1 MRPGEQPRPTAS
13 GKGRRCSPAAAASD
27 RHRRLVQRRCARRG
41 WSPQSH
47 GPAGAKPTFA
57 RDDRRPGTNC
67 CPGRATPVTDP
78 STGTV
83 AGPHVLPE
91 NTTASGRSDEAQPS
105 DGFGRSTSPCP
116 TPDQREGLSRTRAV
130 RVTDMNK
137 AFTDQPIVLIDA
149 TTGRASPSGEDS
161 NDGPQGVD
169 RSSGR
174 QNLKEA
180 TGTSSGC

>member
-1 MRPGEQPRPTAS
+1 
-13 GKGRRCSPAAAASD
+13 
-27 RHRRLVQRRCARRG
+27 
-41 WSPQSH
+41 
-47 GPAGAKPTFA
+47 
-57 RDDRRPGTNC
+57 
-67 CPGRATPVTDP
+67 
-78 STGTV
+78 
-83 AGPHVLPE
+83 
-91 NTTASGRSDEAQPS
+91 
-105 DGFGRSTSPCP
+105 
-116 TPDQREGLSRTRAV
+116 
-130 RVTDMNK
+130 MNK